1 MGSEMCIR
9 DSQWL
14 VADQGRLSGG
24 REQGGTNRHRT
35 VPYHPSPYISAGMP
49 VAVMVSLYT
58 GLTVIEVPSSIIST
72 RVPFRPARRPSSNC
86 PAPLLLRSR
95 TIANHRTSRCLWTSC
110 RPPLRWHKCHR
121 NRWSLRRRSRRDRF
135 RPMRRDSFSSC
146 RLRDR
151 QRGLPPPQV
160 FDRMLGACG
169 QRRGR
174 ERAEN

>member
-1 MGSEMCIR
+1 
-9 DSQWL
+9 
-14 VADQGRLSGG
+14 
-24 REQGGTNRHRT
+24 
-35 VPYHPSPYISAGMP
+35 MP

-95 TIANHRTSRCLWTSC
+95 TIAHHRTSRCLWTSC

-160 FDRMLGACG
+160 LRPHARCMRTAS
-169 QRRGR
+169 R
-174 ERAEN
+174 ERACRQLILARKFPQNQAARLVLIARLRPRVLFRKCPAEVSGQGDGLAIGG